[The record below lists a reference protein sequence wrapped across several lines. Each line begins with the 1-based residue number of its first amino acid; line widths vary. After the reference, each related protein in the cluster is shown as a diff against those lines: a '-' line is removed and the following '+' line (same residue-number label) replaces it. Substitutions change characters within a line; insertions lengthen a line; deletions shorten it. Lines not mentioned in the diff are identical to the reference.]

1 MYCQTSSRQA
11 SLDVHLR
18 RRSRRRCT
26 VQAKPGLNLL
36 DKSLWS
42 QFRLR
47 DYRNQ
52 AKASKRPRVCHL
64 VIVGRASPRDHYR
77 GLFYSREFCKRRGT
91 SATDH
96 QISRCQGR
104 AHLVN
109 IRDKLRL
116 TRLRLDH
123 SSCRRRRQGVQSRRS
138 LAGEAWACNDQELN
152 FAEEAVRLQRDFS
165 EELRTFT
172 APKDEHRLLLW
183 IKPKSLMVRMRTED
197 L

>member
-1 MYCQTSSRQA
+1 MVKHLAQDGMYRQASPGQA

-18 RRSRRRCT
+18 RLRQRRCT

-36 DKSLWS
+36 NKSLRS
-42 QFRLR
+42 QFGLR

-77 GLFYSREFCKRRGT
+77 GLFYSREFCERRGT
-91 SATDH
+91 STTDH
-96 QISRCQGR
+96 QISSGQGC

-116 TRLRLDH
+116 TFIFAGH
-123 SSCRRRRQGVQSRRS
+123 WPEVYGP
-138 LAGEAWACNDQELN
+138 GEAWACNDQELN
-152 FAEEAVRLQRDFS
+152 LTEEAVRLQCDFS
-165 EELRTFT
+165 EKLRAST
-172 APKDEHRLLLW
+172 APKDEHRLLLG